1 MQAAYPLSACQR
13 VAGFRPWETTQLL
26 FNFNGSKL
34 KVSILLVFCGTWFGQ
49 LFSMIHLI
57 QLLSA
62 LIGNVHHWWKLV
74 RPSLT
79 ELLITPKTVCLA
91 SYVEL
96 EIHIESI
103 ACLWSSDCSLF
114 LQVRNFANHC
124 NAREERYSDCSRPHW
139 PRECF
144 ARNWEW

>member
-1 MQAAYPLSACQR
+1 
-13 VAGFRPWETTQLL
+13 
-26 FNFNGSKL
+26 
-34 KVSILLVFCGTWFGQ
+34 
-49 LFSMIHLI
+49 MIHLI

-114 LQVRNFANHC
+114 SPGSKLCESLQRKGRTLQWLFPTALTQRVLCA
-124 NAREERYSDCSRPHW
+124 
-139 PRECF
+139 
-144 ARNWEW
+144 